1 MSADPKTIAAAT
13 KAALDVASVGFDSSI
28 GCCTSPW
35 FRLNCV
41 KGGGTKKCE
50 KCGYHYC
57 RYHFPIN
64 NGGLQGGHVCK

>member
-1 MSADPKTIAAAT
+1 MPADPKTIAAAT

-35 FRLNCV
+35 FRLSCV

-50 KCGYHYC
+50 KC
-57 RYHFPIN
+57 N
-64 NGGLQGGHVCK
+64 